1 MRVTQADMDSRKR
14 MANLRMALTAVM
26 DSEDFDG
33 ITYSELL
40 IVLSELTTVWA
51 RYLRADEL
59 KEDEVTE

>member
-14 MANLRMALTAVM
+14 MANLRSALTNAI
-26 DSEDFDG
+26 SNEHDG
-33 ITYSELL
+33 LTYAELL